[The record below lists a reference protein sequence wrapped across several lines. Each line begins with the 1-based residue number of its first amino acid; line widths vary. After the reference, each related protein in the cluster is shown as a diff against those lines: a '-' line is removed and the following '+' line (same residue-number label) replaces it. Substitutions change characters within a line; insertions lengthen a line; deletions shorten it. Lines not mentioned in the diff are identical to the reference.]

1 MLRFK
6 TDEGIEFPN
15 CKRMKMKDIFVE
27 IIDKKHPTMPVL
39 SVQQGMGTILRDKSN
54 RNINYNKTNL
64 DSYKAMKKGDF
75 IIHLRSFEGGL
86 ECSNY
91 DGISSPAYKILRT
104 NKLIP
109 EAYKGYFRTY
119 NFIEGKLSAAVV
131 GIREWY
137 CALRS
142 GGYHGGRRQLYCRI
156 SLCYLRG
163 KRNSG
168 SYGGR
173 CG

>member
-91 DGISSPAYKILRT
+91 DGISSPAYKIL
-104 NKLIP
+104 
-109 EAYKGYFRTY
+109 
-119 NFIEGKLSAAVV
+119 
-131 GIREWY
+131 
-137 CALRS
+137 
-142 GGYHGGRRQLYCRI
+142 
-156 SLCYLRG
+156 
-163 KRNSG
+163 
-168 SYGGR
+168 
-173 CG
+173 